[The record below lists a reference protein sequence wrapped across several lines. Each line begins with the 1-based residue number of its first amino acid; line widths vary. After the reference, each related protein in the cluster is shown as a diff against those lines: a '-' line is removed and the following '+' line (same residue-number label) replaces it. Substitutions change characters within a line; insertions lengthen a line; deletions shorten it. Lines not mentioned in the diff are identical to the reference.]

1 MTQGSDPT
9 VSSKFII
16 MRTKAI
22 LLFVLFAQLPFSWC
36 IGKNKNLLLDV
47 KEIDYLGKSRTTLVG
62 KQLDWEVMGADDMII
77 QDSLLMFI
85 TSDVKGQ
92 LKVFNLN
99 TQKQVGSFCLKG
111 RAGNEFLQVIDL
123 SRQTYVKDADI
134 YYPLVDPYNNELK
147 EVNVSESIRR
157 QSTVVTS
164 VSESRF
170 PDTFVLLDNDINKR
184 FVCSYYVEP
193 DVMDIKS
200 IPVTHYVKKGDNVD
214 VIKVYGGKMKLEDK
228 HSAITP
234 YAGNLYKHPDRNLVV
249 KVHAGMDYLFFF
261 DFDRNKNFAVHQKG
275 AVSFDDIL
283 PQNKDGKITFSD
295 VALAKDCIFILYFDT
310 PENRNL
316 AKTDERRKPELLVFD
331 WDGNFLWSAKF
342 DKRINRIAYDEKNHI
357 LYGMDSSIEELYSF
371 NL

>member
-1 MTQGSDPT
+1 M
-9 VSSKFII
+9 I

-200 IPVTHYVKKGDNVD
+200 TPVTHYVKKGDNVD

-283 PQNKDGKITFSD
+283 PHNKDGKITFSD

-357 LYGMDSSIEELYSF
+357 LYGMDSIIEELYSF

>member
-1 MTQGSDPT
+1 
-9 VSSKFII
+9 
-16 MRTKAI
+16 MRMKPF
-22 LLFVLFAQLPFSWC
+22 LLFVLFAQLPFSC
-36 IGKNKNLLLDV
+36 CMSKNKNLLLDV
-47 KEIDYLGKSRTTLVG
+47 KEVDYLGKSRTTLAG
-62 KQLDWEVMGADDMII
+62 NQLDWEVLGADDMII
-77 QDSLLMFI
+77 QDSLLMFV

-99 TQKQVGSFCLKG
+99 KQKQVGSLCLKG
-111 RAGNEFLQVIDL
+111 RARNEFLQVVDL
-123 SRQTYVKDADI
+123 SKQTYVKDGDI
-134 YYPLVDPYNNELK
+134 YYPLMDPYNNELK

-157 QSTVVTS
+157 QSTVVTN
-164 VSESRF
+164 VSECRF

-184 FVCSYYVEP
+184 FVCSYYINT

-200 IPVTHYVKKGDNVD
+200 IPVTHYIKTGDNVE
-214 VIKVYGGKMKLEDK
+214 VVNVYGGKMKLEDN
-228 HSAITP
+228 HSAMTP
-234 YAGNLYKHPDRNLVV
+234 YAGNLYKHPDRNLVI

-283 PQNKDGKITFSD
+283 PQDVRTTFSD
-295 VALAKDCIFILYFDT
+295 VAVTRDCIFILYFDT

-342 DKRINRIAYDEKNHI
+342 EKYINRIAYDEKNRI
-357 LYGMDSSIEELYSF
+357 LYGINSILDEMYFF
-371 NL
+371 NLDEIN

>member
-1 MTQGSDPT
+1 
-9 VSSKFII
+9 
-16 MRTKAI
+16 MRMKPF
-22 LLFVLFAQLPFSWC
+22 LLFVLFAQLPFSWSM
-36 IGKNKNLLLDV
+36 GKSKNLLLDV
-47 KEIDYLGKSRTTLVG
+47 KEVDYLGKSRTTLVG
-62 KQLDWEVMGADDMII
+62 KQLDWEVLGADDMII
-77 QDSLLMFI
+77 QDSLLMFV
-85 TSDVKGQ
+85 TSDVNAQ

-99 TQKQVGSFCLKG
+99 TQKQVGGFCLKG
-111 RAGNEFLQVIDL
+111 RARNEFLQVVDL
-123 SRQTYVKDADI
+123 SRQTYVKDGDI
-134 YYPLVDPYNNELK
+134 YYPLVDPENNELK

-164 VSESRF
+164 VSECRF

-184 FVCSYYVEP
+184 FVCSYYINT

-200 IPVTHYVKKGDNVD
+200 IPVTHYIKTGDNVD
-214 VIKVYGGKMKLEDK
+214 VINVYGGKMKLEDK

-342 DKRINRIAYDEKNHI
+342 EKYINRIAYDEKNRI
-357 LYGMDSSIEELYSF
+357 LYGVNSILEELYSF
-371 NL
+371 SLNEKN

>member
-1 MTQGSDPT
+1 
-9 VSSKFII
+9 
-16 MRTKAI
+16 MRMKPF
-22 LLFVLFAQLPFSWC
+22 LLFVLFAQLPFSC
-36 IGKNKNLLLDV
+36 CMSKNKNLLLDV
-47 KEIDYLGKSRTTLVG
+47 KEVDYLGKSRTTLAG
-62 KQLDWEVMGADDMII
+62 NQLDWEVLGADDIII
-77 QDSLLMFI
+77 QDSLLMFV

-123 SRQTYVKDADI
+123 SRQTYVKDGDI
-134 YYPLVDPYNNELK
+134 YYPLMDPYNDELK

-164 VSESRF
+164 VSECRF

-200 IPVTHYVKKGDNVD
+200 IPVTHYVKTGDNVQ
-214 VIKVYGGKMKLEDK
+214 VINVYGGKMKLEDK
-228 HSAITP
+228 HSAIAP
-234 YAGNLYKHPDRNLVV
+234 YAGNLYKHPERNMVV
-249 KVHAGMDYLFFF
+249 KTHAGMDYLFFF

-275 AVSFDDIL
+275 SVSFDDIL
-283 PQNKDGKITFSD
+283 PEDERITFSD
-295 VALAKDCIFILYFDT
+295 VAVTRDCIFILYFDT
-310 PENRNL
+310 PENRKL
-316 AKTDERRKPELLVFD
+316 TKIDERRKPELLVFD

-342 DKRINRIAYDEKNHI
+342 PNYINRIAYDEKNCI
-357 LYGMDSSIEELYSF
+357 LYGMDSVLEELYSF
-371 NL
+371 NLNEMN

>member
-1 MTQGSDPT
+1 
-9 VSSKFII
+9 
-16 MRTKAI
+16 MRMKPF
-22 LLFVLFAQLPFSWC
+22 LLFVLFAQLPFSC
-36 IGKNKNLLLDV
+36 CMSKNKNLLLDV
-47 KEIDYLGKSRTTLVG
+47 KEVDYLGKSRTTLAG
-62 KQLDWEVMGADDMII
+62 NQLDWEVLGADDMII
-77 QDSLLMFI
+77 QDSLLMFV

-99 TQKQVGSFCLKG
+99 TQKQVGSLCLKG
-111 RAGNEFLQVIDL
+111 RARNEFLQVVDL
-123 SRQTYVKDADI
+123 SKQTYVKDGDI
-134 YYPLVDPYNNELK
+134 YYPLMDPYNNELK

-164 VSESRF
+164 VSECRF

-184 FVCSYYVEP
+184 FVCSYYINT
-193 DVMDIKS
+193 DIMDIKS
-200 IPVTHYVKKGDNVD
+200 IPVTHYIKTGDNVE
-214 VIKVYGGKMKLEDK
+214 VVNVYGGKMKLEDN
-228 HSAITP
+228 HSAMTP

-283 PQNKDGKITFSD
+283 PQDVRTTFSD
-295 VALAKDCIFILYFDT
+295 VAVTRDCIFILYFDT
-310 PENRNL
+310 PENKNL

-342 DKRINRIAYDEKNHI
+342 EKYINRIAYDEKNRI
-357 LYGMDSSIEELYSF
+357 LYGINSILDEMYFF
-371 NL
+371 NLDEIN

>member
-1 MTQGSDPT
+1 
-9 VSSKFII
+9 
-16 MRTKAI
+16 MRMKPF
-22 LLFVLFAQLPFSWC
+22 LLFVLFSQLPLSWC
-36 IGKNKNLLLDV
+36 MGKNKNLLLDV
-47 KEIDYLGKSRTTLVG
+47 KEIDYLGKSCTTLVG
-62 KQLDWEVMGADDMII
+62 NQLDWEVLGASDMII

-99 TQKQVGSFCLKG
+99 TQKQVGGFCLKG
-111 RAGNEFLQVIDL
+111 RARNEFLQVMDQ
-123 SRQTYVKDADI
+123 SRQTYVKDGDI
-134 YYPLVDPYNNELK
+134 YYPLMDPYNNELK

-157 QSTVVTS
+157 QSTIVAS
-164 VSESRF
+164 VSECRF

-200 IPVTHYVKKGDNVD
+200 IPVTHYVKTGDNVQ
-214 VIKVYGGKMKLEDK
+214 VINVYGGKMKLEDK
-228 HSAITP
+228 HSAIEP

-249 KVHAGMDYLFFF
+249 KVHGGMDYLFFF

-283 PQNKDGKITFSD
+283 PKDERITFSD
-295 VALAKDCIFILYFDT
+295 VALARDCILILYFDT
-310 PENRNL
+310 PENRNR
-316 AKTDERRKPELLVFD
+316 TTSDERLNPELLVFD

-342 DKRINRIAYDEKNHI
+342 AKSINRIAYDEKNRI
-357 LYGMDSSIEELYSF
+357 LYGMDSTLEELYSF
-371 NL
+371 SLNEKN